1 MVVHPLQQVAH
12 QLGVEER
19 HGQFQQFDEEVR
31 HQRDIYP
38 HTDVQ
43 QYPPTYEVHACPTD
57 GQHQLSD
64 KYQIDEIQ
72 VPVLDSYVHNG
83 LRQEGEDELQDTA
96 NQ

>member
-12 QLGVEER
+12 QLGVEEG
-19 HGQFQQFDEEVR
+19 HGQLQQLDEEVAD
-31 HQRDIYP
+31 QRDVYP
-38 HTDVQ
+38 HADAQ
-43 QYPPTYEVHACPTD
+43 QYPPAYEVHRCAAD

-83 LRQEGEDELQDTA
+83 LCQEGEDELQDTA
-96 NQ
+96 DQ